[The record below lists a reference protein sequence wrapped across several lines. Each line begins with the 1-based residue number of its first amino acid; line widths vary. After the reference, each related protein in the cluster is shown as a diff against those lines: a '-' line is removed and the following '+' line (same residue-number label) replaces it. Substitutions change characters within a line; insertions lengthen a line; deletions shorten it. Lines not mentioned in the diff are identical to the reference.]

1 MRSPYQPDHRIRGLL
16 DRFGVTEDH
25 AITQLTDLKRE
36 ISGYGK
42 RECDKV
48 ASRDNL
54 VYYLGAAF
62 EVNRALDLDS
72 FALTGLL
79 ALPLDEFE
87 ELAFSDEEN
96 PPATLIDAIRH
107 VLSMPPVLAW
117 ARAQGIWMQW
127 KRLDAIYQSEVD
139 EFRNS
144 DAFVDKKW
152 RRKGISPA
160 QHYIIGE
167 IERLTGV
174 SRPVV
179 NNRGEAWEYIAAQ
192 GGNPRFLVAPP
203 IPGHWRG
210 A

>member
-16 DRFGVTEDH
+16 DRFGVTEDSE
-25 AITQLTDLKRE
+25 ITTLADLQRE
-36 ISGYGK
+36 VSAYGK

-79 ALPLDEFE
+79 ALQLNEFE
-87 ELAFSDEEN
+87 ELAYSNEAN
-96 PPATLIDAIRH
+96 PPAKLIDAIRH
-107 VLSMPPVLAW
+107 VLAMPPVLAW

-127 KRLDAIYQSEVD
+127 KRLEKIYRSEVD
-139 EFRNS
+139 DFRKS
-144 DAFVDKKW
+144 DAFLDKKW

-174 SRPVV
+174 SRPVLT
-179 NNRGEAWEYIAAQ
+179 NRGEAWEYIAAQ
-192 GGNPRFLVAPP
+192 GGNPRFLNAPP
-203 IPGHWRG
+203 IPVHWRG
-210 A
+210 T